1 MTEIQ
6 NPTEEPVVEPTV
18 ETTASAVEETAPV
31 AEETAAPV
39 VEEETATPVAEE
51 ATPVAEEVATEV
63 AEEVVPEA
71 TEEVAPEA
79 TEEVADEA
87 TETATPVAE
96 EEPQAETS
104 TTPVATYETKAQVVE
119 RLKELA
125 TSDEEVTRQEL
136 DSLKSNFYR
145 IHHQEADA
153 AYKKFIEEGGNA
165 EEYTPAPNLEEAD
178 FKEQMAI
185 LREKRAATAAAQEQE
200 REANYEKKLGIIEEI
215 KKLTENPDEINRG
228 YNDFKELQQQ
238 WNDIKDV
245 PAEKATAL
253 WKTYQ
258 LAVEAFY
265 DTLKLSNELRAY
277 DFKKN
282 LERKT
287 ALCEAAEKL
296 AEEKDIV
303 AAFRKLQQLHQDF
316 RETGPVASD
325 LREQIWTRFKEA
337 STVINKRHQ
346 EFFETRKQQEEENLA
361 KKTAI
366 CETIE
371 GFNLDELKTFAE
383 WNALSDKITALQAE
397 WKTIGFA
404 PQKMNTKIFERFR
417 AACDNFFTR
426 KSEYFQQVRD
436 NLNQNYALKLDLVE
450 KAESLKDSTEWK
462 KTTDILVDLQKKW
475 KEIGTVPKKYSDQIW
490 ERFNA
495 ACDAFFAAK
504 KEANQGAHA
513 EQTENMEKKKGII
526 DMLAA
531 IVPEEFEGDLRAK
544 LRAAQEEWNQIG
556 HVPFKEKD
564 KLYKLLREQMD
575 RLYGYA
581 NQNATKRRIDR
592 FKESIKGG
600 SGGDLRSRLTRQL
613 DILRNEIKTYENN
626 LGFLNFSK
634 SKQGN
639 ALVEELNRKMDKL
652 RADMEEVKAKLAA
665 LEENNN

>member
-18 ETTASAVEETAPV
+18 EPATEEV
-31 AEETAAPV
+31 AV
-39 VEEETATPVAEE
+39 VEESATVAEPVAEE
-51 ATPVAEEVATEV
+51 AAEP
-63 AEEVVPEA
+63 AEEVV
-71 TEEVAPEA
+71 
-79 TEEVADEA
+79 
-87 TETATPVAE
+87 

-104 TTPVATYETKAQVVE
+104 TTSIATYETETEVVN
-119 RLKELA
+119 RLKEISE
-125 TSDEEVTRQEL
+125 SDEEVTRQEL

-145 IHHQEADA
+145 IHRQEADA

-165 EEYTPAPNLEEAD
+165 EEYAPEPDPEETA
-178 FKEQMAI
+178 FKELMAAI
-185 LREKRAATAAAQEQE
+185 REKRAAIAAALEQE
-200 REANYEKKLGIIEEI
+200 REANYQKKLEIIDKI
-215 KKLTENPDEINRG
+215 KALTDNPDEINRG

-238 WNDIKDV
+238 WNDIKEV
-245 PAEKATAL
+245 PADKATSL

-258 LAVEAFY
+258 QAVEAFY

-296 AEEKDIV
+296 AEETDIIV
-303 AAFRKLQQLHQDF
+303 AFRKLQQLHQDF

-346 EFFETRKQQEEENLA
+346 EYFEARKQKEEENLA
-361 KKTAI
+361 KKTTI

-371 GFNLDELKTFAE
+371 GFDIEGLKTFAE
-383 WNALSDKITALQAE
+383 WNTISEKITALQAE
-397 WKTIGFA
+397 WKTIGYA

-417 AACDNFFTR
+417 AACDHFFTR
-426 KSEYFQQVRD
+426 KNEYFQTVRE
-436 NLNQNYALKLDLVE
+436 NLNQNYALKLELVE
-450 KAESLKDSTEWK
+450 QAEALKDSTDW
-462 KTTDILVDLQKKW
+462 KTTTDTLVELQKKW

-504 KEANQGAHA
+504 KEANKGAHE
-513 EQTENMEKKKGII
+513 EQTANMEKKKAII
-526 DMLAA
+526 DALAA
-531 IVPEEFEGDLRAK
+531 IVPEEFEGDLRTK
-544 LRAAQEEWNQIG
+544 LREAQEEWNQIG

-600 SGGDLRSRLTRQL
+600 NGNDVRSRLTRQL
-613 DILRNEIKTYENN
+613 DILNNEIKTYENN
-626 LGFLNFSK
+626 LGFLTLSSK

-639 ALVEELNRKMDKL
+639 ALIEELNRKMDKL
-652 RADMEEVKAKLAA
+652 KADMEEVKAKLKA
-665 LEENNN
+665 LDEKE

>member
-6 NPTEEPVVEPTV
+6 NPTEEPVVEPTA
-18 ETTASAVEETAPV
+18 EPATEPV
-31 AEETAAPV
+31 AAEETAA
-39 VEEETATPVAEE
+39 VAEP
-51 ATPVAEEVATEV
+51 AAEEVAEPATESV
-63 AEEVVPEA
+63 AEPAAEEAAEPVVEDA
-71 TEEVAPEA
+71 V
-79 TEEVADEA
+79 
-87 TETATPVAE
+87 E

-104 TTPVATYETKAQVVE
+104 TTSIATFETEAEVVN
-119 RLKELA
+119 RLKEISE
-125 TSDEEVTRQEL
+125 SDEEVTRQEL

-145 IHHQEADA
+145 IHRQQADA
-153 AYKKFIEEGGNA
+153 AYKKFIEEGGAA
-165 EEYTPAPNLEEAD
+165 EEYAPEPDPEETT
-178 FKEQMAI
+178 FKELMAVI
-185 LREKRAATAAAQEQE
+185 REKRAAVAAALEQE
-200 REANYEKKLGIIEEI
+200 REKNYQKKLEIIDKI
-215 KKLTENPDEINRG
+215 KALTENPDEINRG

-238 WNDIKDV
+238 WNDIKEV
-245 PAEKATAL
+245 PADKATNL

-258 LAVEAFY
+258 QAVEAFY

-287 ALCEAAEKL
+287 ALCEAAEAL
-296 AEEKDIV
+296 AEETDIIV
-303 AAFRKLQQLHQDF
+303 AFRKLQQLHQDF

-325 LREQIWTRFKEA
+325 LREQIWTRFKDA

-346 EFFETRKQQEEENLA
+346 EFFEARKQKEEENLT

-371 GFNLDELKTFAE
+371 GFDLEGLKTFAE
-383 WNALSDKITALQAE
+383 WNAISEKITTLQAE
-397 WKTIGFA
+397 WKTIGYA

-426 KSEYFQQVRD
+426 KNEYFQTVRE
-436 NLNQNYALKLDLVE
+436 NLNQNYALKLELVE
-450 KAESLKDSTEWK
+450 KAEALKDSTDWK
-462 KTTDILVDLQKKW
+462 ATTDALVELQKKW

-504 KEANQGAHA
+504 KEANKDVHT
-513 EQTENMEKKKGII
+513 EQTANMEKKKAII
-526 DMLAA
+526 DALAA
-531 IVPEEFEGDLRAK
+531 IVPEEFEGDLRTK
-544 LRAAQEEWNQIG
+544 LREAQEEWNQIG

-575 RLYGYA
+575 RLYGFA
-581 NQNATKRRIDR
+581 NEHAAKRRIDR

-600 SGGDLRSRLTRQL
+600 NGGDVRSRLTRQL
-613 DILRNEIKTYENN
+613 DILNNEIKTYENN
-626 LGFLNFSK
+626 LGFLTLSSK

-639 ALVEELNRKMDKL
+639 ALIEELNRKMEKLKADK
-652 RADMEEVKAKLAA
+652 EEVKAKLKA
-665 LEENNN
+665 LDEQ

>member
-6 NPTEEPVVEPTV
+6 NPTEEPVVEPTA
-18 ETTASAVEETAPV
+18 EPATEPV
-31 AEETAAPV
+31 AAEETAA
-39 VEEETATPVAEE
+39 VAEP
-51 ATPVAEEVATEV
+51 AAEEVAEPATESV
-63 AEEVVPEA
+63 AEPAAEEAAEPVVEDA
-71 TEEVAPEA
+71 V
-79 TEEVADEA
+79 
-87 TETATPVAE
+87 

-104 TTPVATYETKAQVVE
+104 TTSIATFETEAEVVN
-119 RLKELA
+119 RLKEISE
-125 TSDEEVTRQEL
+125 SDEEVTRQEL

-145 IHHQEADA
+145 IHRQQADA
-153 AYKKFIEEGGNA
+153 AYKKFIEEGGAA
-165 EEYTPAPNLEEAD
+165 EEYAPEPDPEETT
-178 FKEQMAI
+178 FKELMAVI
-185 LREKRAATAAAQEQE
+185 REKRAAVAAALEQE
-200 REANYEKKLGIIEEI
+200 REENYQKKLEIIDKI
-215 KKLTENPDEINRG
+215 KALTENPDEINRG

-238 WNDIKDV
+238 WNDIKEV
-245 PAEKATAL
+245 PADKATNL

-258 LAVEAFY
+258 QAVEAFY

-287 ALCEAAEKL
+287 ALCEAAEAL
-296 AEEKDIV
+296 AEETDIIV
-303 AAFRKLQQLHQDF
+303 AFRKLQQLHQDF

-325 LREQIWTRFKEA
+325 LREQIWTRFKDA

-346 EFFETRKQQEEENLA
+346 EFFEARKQKEEENLT

-371 GFNLDELKTFAE
+371 GYDLEGLKTFAE
-383 WNALSDKITALQAE
+383 WNAISEKSTTLQAE
-397 WKTIGFA
+397 WQTIGYA

-426 KSEYFQQVRD
+426 KNEYFQTVRE
-436 NLNQNYALKLDLVE
+436 NLNQNYALKLELVE
-450 KAESLKDSTEWK
+450 KAEALKDSTDWK
-462 KTTDILVDLQKKW
+462 ATTDALVELQKKW

-504 KEANQGAHA
+504 KEANKDVHT
-513 EQTENMEKKKGII
+513 EQTANMEKKKAII
-526 DMLAA
+526 DALAA
-531 IVPEEFEGDLRAK
+531 IVPEEFEGDLRTK
-544 LRAAQEEWNQIG
+544 LREAQEEWNQIG

-575 RLYGYA
+575 RLYGFA
-581 NQNATKRRIDR
+581 NEHAAKRRIDR

-600 SGGDLRSRLTRQL
+600 NGGDVRSRLTRQL
-613 DILRNEIKTYENN
+613 DILNNEIKTYENN
-626 LGFLNFSK
+626 LGFLTLSSK

-639 ALVEELNRKMDKL
+639 ALIEELNRKMEKLKADK
-652 RADMEEVKAKLAA
+652 EEVKAKLKA
-665 LEENNN
+665 LDEQ

>member
-6 NPTEEPVVEPTV
+6 NPTEEPVVEPTA
-18 ETTASAVEETAPV
+18 EPATEPV
-31 AEETAAPV
+31 TAEETAA
-39 VEEETATPVAEE
+39 VAEP
-51 ATPVAEEVATEV
+51 AAEEVAEPATESV
-63 AEEVVPEA
+63 AEPAAEEAAEPVVEDA
-71 TEEVAPEA
+71 V
-79 TEEVADEA
+79 
-87 TETATPVAE
+87 

-104 TTPVATYETKAQVVE
+104 TTSIATFETEAEVVN
-119 RLKELA
+119 RLKEISE
-125 TSDEEVTRQEL
+125 SDEEVTRQEL

-145 IHHQEADA
+145 IHRQQADA
-153 AYKKFIEEGGNA
+153 AYKKFIEEGGAA
-165 EEYTPAPNLEEAD
+165 EEYAPEPDPEETT
-178 FKEQMAI
+178 FKELMAVI
-185 LREKRAATAAAQEQE
+185 REKRAAVAAALEQE
-200 REANYEKKLGIIEEI
+200 REENYQKKLEIIDKI
-215 KKLTENPDEINRG
+215 KALTENPDEINRG

-238 WNDIKDV
+238 WNDIKEV
-245 PAEKATAL
+245 PADKATNL

-258 LAVEAFY
+258 QAVEAFY

-287 ALCEAAEKL
+287 ALCEAAEAL
-296 AEEKDIV
+296 AEETDIIV
-303 AAFRKLQQLHQDF
+303 AFRKLQQLHQDF

-325 LREQIWTRFKEA
+325 LREQIWTRFKDA

-346 EFFETRKQQEEENLA
+346 EFFEARKQKEEENLT

-371 GFNLDELKTFAE
+371 GFDLEGLKTFAE
-383 WNALSDKITALQAE
+383 WNAISEKITTLQAE
-397 WKTIGFA
+397 WKTIGYA

-426 KSEYFQQVRD
+426 KNEYFQTVRE
-436 NLNQNYALKLDLVE
+436 NLNQNYALKLELVE
-450 KAESLKDSTEWK
+450 KAEALKDSTDWK
-462 KTTDILVDLQKKW
+462 ATTDALVELQKKW

-504 KEANQGAHA
+504 KEANKDVHT
-513 EQTENMEKKKGII
+513 EQTANMEKKKAII
-526 DMLAA
+526 DALAA
-531 IVPEEFEGDLRAK
+531 IVPEEFEGDLRTK
-544 LRAAQEEWNQIG
+544 LREAQEEWNQIG

-575 RLYGYA
+575 RLYGFA
-581 NQNATKRRIDR
+581 NEHAAKRRIDR

-600 SGGDLRSRLTRQL
+600 NGGDVRSRLTRQL
-613 DILRNEIKTYENN
+613 DILNNEIKTYENN
-626 LGFLNFSK
+626 LGFLTLSSK

-639 ALVEELNRKMDKL
+639 ALIEELNRKMEKLKADK
-652 RADMEEVKAKLAA
+652 EEVKAKLKA
-665 LEENNN
+665 LDEQ